1 MIKSAAPE
9 QLAALAG
16 DTALLPRDTALLP
29 SDNALLLSRRAVL
42 KQIAGSTVALGVV
55 GSLAACSSVRPNAAE
70 TNSSATNSATSSA
83 SASQLPLKGRIRHS
97 VARWTYSHLSL
108 PELCQ
113 LVQSLGFSAIDLV
126 GPAEWPIL
134 KQYGI
139 DCAMCNGAELNLV
152 DGWCER
158 KNHPELIKRYLQH
171 IDLVADA
178 GYKNLICFAGNA
190 RGMDKETALTN
201 AVSGLQQV
209 LGKAQ
214 ARGVVLQ
221 MELFNSKVDHPDYLA
236 DSSAFGIELCQRLQ
250 SEHFKLLF
258 DIYHMQI
265 MEGDIIST
273 IRKHHQYFGHYH
285 TAGVPGR
292 HEIDDSQELNYPA
305 IAKAILATGYR
316 GYLAQEFMPT
326 PATVDGKAQSL
337 AAAIQICDV

>member
-1 MIKSAAPE
+1 MIKLAAPE
-9 QLAALAG
+9 QLAALPG
-16 DTALLPRDTALLP
+16 DTALLP
-29 SDNALLLSRRAVL
+29 SDSRRAVL
-42 KQIAGSTVALGVV
+42 KQIAGSTMALGVV

-70 TNSSATNSATSSA
+70 TNSSATNSATSA
-83 SASQLPLKGRIRHS
+83 LASQLPLKGRIRHS

-126 GPAEWPIL
+126 GPAEWSIL